1 MMERIKDAVI
11 EVYKIDPATKSKVR
25 PVSEARQAFCYFCR
39 KYTKFTSRSIGEAVG
54 ITHGSVLYN
63 AKAYG
68 NLLMYEKI
76 RVLAGEIEFVL
87 GVNDEVKK

>member
-1 MMERIKDAVI
+1 MERIKQAII

-39 KYTKFTSRSIGEAVG
+39 KHTTFTSRSIGKAVG

-63 AKAYG
+63 AKAYAD
-68 NLLMYEKI
+68 LLMYEKI
-76 RVLAGEIEFVL
+76 RLLAEEIECKVL
-87 GVNDEVKK
+87 NDSK